1 MRRESLSSLLFSGR
15 IEKERDEVDMGR
27 ESPIHSLNL
36 TVTAVERKKLSR
48 FIDEY
53 YLHYVR

>member
-1 MRRESLSSLLFSGR
+1 MRCESLSLLLFWGR
-15 IEKERDEVDMGR
+15 REKERREVDMGR
-27 ESPIHSLNL
+27 ESPIHKLNL
-36 TVTAVERKKLSR
+36 TETAVERKKLSR